1 MVQTPVG
8 ARCPECARLYKIP
21 TYQVSAKYYLRAVGV
36 GVGMAVVCGV
46 VWNVIMGVIPFLYL
60 NFLFAAAVGYATG
73 EVVSRSVNR
82 KRGRGLAIIAGLSVV
97 LSYLISIL
105 SPWGVSFSLFSI
117 PSLIIDLAA
126 LALGI
131 FIAVNRLR

>member
-1 MVQTPVG
+1 
-8 ARCPECARLYKIP
+8 
-21 TYQVSAKYYLRAVGV
+21 
-36 GVGMAVVCGV
+36 
-46 VWNVIMGVIPFLYL
+46 MGVIPFLYL
-60 NFLFAAAVGYATG
+60 NFLFAAVVGYATG

-105 SPWGVSFSLFSI
+105 SPWGVSFSLFNLQRWI
-117 PSLIIDLAA
+117 LDLLA

-131 FIAVNRLR
+131 FVAITRLR

>member
-1 MVQTPVG
+1 
-8 ARCPECARLYKIP
+8 
-21 TYQVSAKYYLRAVGV
+21 
-36 GVGMAVVCGV
+36 
-46 VWNVIMGVIPFLYL
+46 MGVIPFLYL
-60 NFLFAAAVGYATG
+60 NFLFAAVVGYATG

-82 KRGRGLAIIAGLSVV
+82 KRGKGLAIIAGLSVV